1 MNSDP
6 IVEAEIVPQSRAPL
20 VVQTPGFDRFLA
32 VVKVLVIGGLV
43 TWASL
48 SVVLRMTVPGIGWR
62 RSQRIARLIAFPTA
76 ALLAARR
83 YLKQY
88 YQLRWS
94 GDDLE
99 LVSVWGTMRVD
110 PHRVQGIVGAGGVNL
125 NFSEAIVWRTLVLV
139 ADGRRYVLT
148 FEPAMNSMCY
158 WRLREI
164 CLHAWGIPFQGALET
179 PRAGPELDT
188 EEYVD
193 ALAHV
198 RSYYLQYTQKS
209 LVTGLLMMAGG
220 VTLALA
226 IWFNVKQG
234 GPGISK
240 LVFGLVLVSF
250 VGLLLTI
257 RTIRQLPVL
266 YSLRKVQ
273 QRLREA
279 I

>member
-1 MNSDP
+1 MDSDSV
-6 IVEAEIVPQSRAPL
+6 VEADVMPHGHAPL

-32 VVKVLVIGGLV
+32 VAKALIIGGLV

-48 SVVLRMTVPGIGWR
+48 SVALRMTVPGIGWK
-62 RSQRIARLIAFPTA
+62 RSQRIARTIALPTA
-76 ALLAARR
+76 ILLAARR
-83 YLKQY
+83 YLRQY
-88 YQLRWS
+88 YQLRFT

-99 LVSVWGTMRVD
+99 IASPWGTTRID
-110 PHRVQGIVGAGGVNL
+110 PQRVQGIVGAGGVNL

-139 ADGRRYVLT
+139 AAGRRYVLT

-164 CLHAWGIPFQGALET
+164 CPHAWGIPFQGALET
-179 PRAGPELDT
+179 PPAGPELDP

-220 VTLALA
+220 TTLALLLL
-226 IWFNVKQG
+226 INLQRG
-234 GPGISK
+234 GSPRLI
-240 LVFGLVLVSF
+240 FGVVLIAF

-266 YSLRKVQ
+266 FSLRRVQ
-273 QRLREA
+273 QRLKEA
-279 I
+279 M